1 MANQQNTLKK
11 LLSLP
16 PNVVAQFHS
25 VSGRSAEEYFCTS
38 DPVDQ
43 KLGSGGGTTWL
54 LEAAHEAE
62 ATPTTDSPLGLLV
75 KAHSPP

>member
-1 MANQQNTLKK
+1 MYLCGKSTNTLKK

-43 KLGSGGGTTWL
+43 KLGSG
-54 LEAAHEAE
+54 
-62 ATPTTDSPLGLLV
+62 
-75 KAHSPP
+75 